1 VVPGLRAVAAP
12 RSADD
17 TRDMLLRSLTLRIWS
32 AKAAAP
38 NPRTPDTT
46 LIPPGTQYGATRS
59 NPEQRKP
66 PRYAGIAIPCT
77 PCNAWVITRKR
88 LGQRFESAR
97 RLSPSGLDKRKTRD
111 KGQL

>member
-59 NPEQRKP
+59 NAEKGNPSK
-66 PRYAGIAIPCT
+66 YAAFAIHCT
-77 PCNAWVITRKR
+77 P
-88 LGQRFESAR
+88 LQ
-97 RLSPSGLDKRKTRD
+97 RLSDHS
-111 KGQL
+111 